1 MSKNTVSEIMN
12 TEAKINNITTGQNNS
27 FKKKIAISSLLKSLF
42 INVKLFA
49 E

>member
-1 MSKNTVSEIMN
+1 MSEIMN
-12 TEAKINNITTGQNNS
+12 TEAKINNNITTGQNNS
-27 FKKKIAISSLLKSLF
+27 FKKIAISSLQKSLF